1 MGGGFI
7 DRVAVI
13 RAEKAKRLVI
23 RENLKTFL
31 LTNED
36 DKERI
41 LLEREEDGCECN
53 RRGTNILELSSHVR
67 VMKEKRGREIRRFY
81 FFLEGKVLR
90 NGEEKEK
97 KDSSGNLYRVVS
109 SIESRTIVSLE
120 KKEKL
125 GIIIWISYN

>member
-1 MGGGFI
+1 M
-7 DRVAVI
+7 A
-13 RAEKAKRLVI
+13 I

-31 LTNED
+31 LTSANED

-125 GIIIWISYN
+125 DIIIWISYN

>member
-1 MGGGFI
+1 MIKRGSSSREKKMDASAIGGGQIF
-7 DRVAVI
+7 
-13 RAEKAKRLVI
+13 
-23 RENLKTFL
+23 
-31 LTNED
+31 
-36 DKERI
+36 
-41 LLEREEDGCECN
+41 
-53 RRGTNILELSSHVR
+53 LSSHVR

-125 GIIIWISYN
+125 DIIIWISYN

>member
-1 MGGGFI
+1 M
-7 DRVAVI
+7 A
-13 RAEKAKRLVI
+13 I
-23 RENLKTFL
+23 REDLKTFL
-31 LTNED
+31 LTSANED

-53 RRGTNILELSSHVR
+53 RTNILELSSHVR